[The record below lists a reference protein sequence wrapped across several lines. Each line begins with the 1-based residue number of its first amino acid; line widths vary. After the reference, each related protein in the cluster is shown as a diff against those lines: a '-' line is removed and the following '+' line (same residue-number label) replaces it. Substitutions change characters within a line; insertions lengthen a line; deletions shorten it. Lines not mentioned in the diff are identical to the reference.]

1 MDQLEI
7 LIADDSEFMRIAYKR
22 ILESQSNI
30 RVVAMASNGEEA
42 VQKAAE
48 SSPDV
53 AILDIRMPKVDGI
66 RVAHEILKI
75 RPGTAIVIIS
85 AYDDLSFVAD
95 LMRDGAARKAY
106 LLKNSLSDIS
116 ELIRIVEAV
125 DQGHTVLDSGIVHK
139 MARLYCKH
147 SDVLQ
152 TTLTDT
158 EQDLLGLMAE
168 GYDDAY
174 ICRSLHMDQEQVED
188 NAESIF
194 SKFGLDQGTAQ
205 HRRVKAI
212 QEGSHWETAVKSKA
226 KPVVASKVVTPSPQT
241 HRTPMRVRPRKTK
254 AEIDYIYEGLDQF

>member
-1 MDQLEI
+1 MEQLQI

-22 ILESQSNI
+22 ILESQSNF

-48 SSPDV
+48 SAPDV

-66 RVAHEILKI
+66 KVAHEILKK
-75 RPGTAIVIIS
+75 RPGTGIVIIS
-85 AYDDLSFVAD
+85 AYDDLLFVAD
-95 LMRDGAARKAY
+95 LMLNGSGRKAY

-125 DQGHTVLDSGIVHK
+125 NQGHTVLDSGIVHK
-139 MARLYCKH
+139 MARLFCKH

-152 TTLTDT
+152 TTLTDV

-174 ICRSLHMDQEQVED
+174 ICRALHMDQQQVED
-188 NAESIF
+188 NAESIYG
-194 SKFGLDQGTAQ
+194 KFGLDQGTAQ
-205 HRRVKAI
+205 ERRLKAI
-212 QEGSHWETAVKSKA
+212 QAFVEQIHTVPLS
-226 KPVVASKVVTPSPQT
+226 VAGDLV
-241 HRTPMRVRPRKTK
+241 
-254 AEIDYIYEGLDQF
+254 G

>member
-1 MDQLEI
+1 MEQLQI

-22 ILESQSNI
+22 ILEAQSEF

-48 SSPDV
+48 SAPDV

-66 RVAHEILKI
+66 KVAHEILKR

-95 LMRDGAARKAY
+95 LMRNGAARKAY

-125 DQGHTVLDSGIVHK
+125 NQGHTVLDSGIVHK

-152 TTLTDT
+152 TTLTGV

-188 NAESIF
+188 NAESIYG
-194 SKFGLDQGTAQ
+194 KFQLGPGTAQ
-205 HRRVKAI
+205 ERRQKAVQAFVEQI
-212 QEGSHWETAVKSKA
+212 HTVPLSVSGDLV
-226 KPVVASKVVTPSPQT
+226 
-241 HRTPMRVRPRKTK
+241 
-254 AEIDYIYEGLDQF
+254 G

>member
-1 MDQLEI
+1 MAQLQI

-22 ILESQSNI
+22 ILESQSNF

-48 SSPDV
+48 STPDV

-66 RVAHEILKI
+66 KVAHELLKR
-75 RPGTAIVIIS
+75 RPNTGIVIIS

-95 LMRDGAARKAY
+95 LMQGGSQRKAY

-125 DQGHTVLDSGIVHK
+125 YQGHTVLDSGIVHK

-147 SDVLQ
+147 SELLQ
-152 TTLTDT
+152 TTMTDS

-174 ICRSLHMDQEQVED
+174 ICRALHMGQDQVED
-188 NAESIF
+188 NAESIYR
-194 SKFGLDQGTAQ
+194 KFGIDQSTTQ
-205 HRRVKAI
+205 TRRIKAI
-212 QEGSHWETAVKSKA
+212 QAFVEQINKIPLT
-226 KPVVASKVVTPSPQT
+226 VAGDLV
-241 HRTPMRVRPRKTK
+241 
-254 AEIDYIYEGLDQF
+254 D

>member
-1 MDQLEI
+1 MEQLNI

-22 ILESQSNI
+22 ILESQSNF

-42 VQKAAE
+42 VKQAAE
-48 SSPDV
+48 CAPDV

-66 RVAHEILKI
+66 KVAREILEQ

-95 LMRDGAARKAY
+95 LMQNGAERKAY

-147 SDVLQ
+147 SESLAAA
-152 TTLTDT
+152 LTDV

-174 ICRSLHMDQEQVED
+174 ICRALHMDQQQVED
-188 NAESIF
+188 NAESIYG
-194 SKFGLDQGTAQ
+194 KFGLDQGTAQ
-205 HRRVKAI
+205 ERRLKAI
-212 QEGSHWETAVKSKA
+212 QAFVEQIHTVPLS
-226 KPVVASKVVTPSPQT
+226 VAGDLV
-241 HRTPMRVRPRKTK
+241 
-254 AEIDYIYEGLDQF
+254 G

>member
-1 MDQLEI
+1 MEQLNI

-22 ILESQSNI
+22 ILESHSNF

-42 VQKAAE
+42 VQQAAE
-48 SSPDV
+48 SGPDV

-66 RVAHEILKI
+66 RVAHEILKR

-95 LMRDGAARKAY
+95 LMQNGAANKAY

-125 DQGHTVLDSGIVHK
+125 NQGHTVLDSGIVHK

-152 TTLTDT
+152 TTLTDM

-174 ICRSLHMDQEQVED
+174 ICRALHMDQEQVED
-188 NAESIF
+188 HAGSIYRKF
-194 SKFGLDQGTAQ
+194 SLNQGTDQ
-205 HRRVKAI
+205 ERRMKAI
-212 QEGSHWETAVKSKA
+212 QAFVEQIHRVPLS
-226 KPVVASKVVTPSPQT
+226 VAGDLV
-241 HRTPMRVRPRKTK
+241 
-254 AEIDYIYEGLDQF
+254 G

>member
-1 MDQLEI
+1 MGRLQI

-22 ILESQSNI
+22 ILESQSNF

-48 SSPDV
+48 SAPDV

-66 RVAHEILKI
+66 KVAHEILRR

-95 LMRDGAARKAY
+95 LMRNGAGRKAY
-106 LLKNSLSDIS
+106 LLKNSLSDIT
-116 ELIRIVEAV
+116 ELVRIVEAV

-139 MARLYCKH
+139 MARLYSKH

-152 TTLTDT
+152 TTLTDM

-174 ICRSLHMDQEQVED
+174 ICRALHMDQEQVD
-188 NAESIF
+188 DISESMYG
-194 SKFGLDQGTAQ
+194 KFGIDQETAQ
-205 HRRVKAI
+205 ERRIKAI
-212 QEGSHWETAVKSKA
+212 QAFVEQIHLIPLSVAGD
-226 KPVVASKVVTPSPQT
+226 PV
-241 HRTPMRVRPRKTK
+241 
-254 AEIDYIYEGLDQF
+254 G

>member
-1 MDQLEI
+1 MEQLKI

-22 ILESQSNI
+22 ILESHSNF

-42 VQKAAE
+42 VQQAAE
-48 SSPDV
+48 SGPDV

-66 RVAHEILKI
+66 RVAHEILKR

-95 LMRDGAARKAY
+95 LMQNGAANKAY

-125 DQGHTVLDSGIVHK
+125 NQGHTVLDSGIVHK

-152 TTLTDT
+152 TTLTDM

-174 ICRSLHMDQEQVED
+174 ICRVLHMDQQQVED
-188 NAESIF
+188 HAESIYR
-194 SKFGLDQGTAQ
+194 KFGVNQGTDQ
-205 HRRVKAI
+205 ERRMKAI
-212 QEGSHWETAVKSKA
+212 QAFVEQIHRVPLS
-226 KPVVASKVVTPSPQT
+226 VAGDLV
-241 HRTPMRVRPRKTK
+241 
-254 AEIDYIYEGLDQF
+254 G